1 VPAREQRSPFYVTAP
16 LLWPFLVGLR
26 VLGLDV
32 DALVDAAGLSVEG
45 MRDPETRID
54 VEQGLRL
61 IRGAIEAS
69 GDENIGL
76 RLSQLY
82 EPGAF
87 GVLDHLARSA
97 RTLREAIDVLCRY
110 ERIHQNGMETSLRME
125 AGSAIIDH
133 RMLHSYPVP
142 RQLSENT
149 IANLLVIG
157 RTLTGI
163 DLTPSEVRLAHP
175 APPDVTEHSRF
186 FRCPIRWRAPSDAL
200 VLPAEML
207 DTPLLMANDGLA
219 LVLDRYALEL
229 LDRLSVDGSFGDKV
243 REGIC
248 AELPRG
254 DASLE
259 VVAAKLG
266 MSARTLQ
273 RRLSEE
279 GTTHQTLLE
288 ELRRSLSEQYLERP
302 DLCTE
307 DVGLMLGF
315 SDGRAFRRAFKRWTG
330 ATPSEF
336 RARRAREKRA
346 SKA

>member
-1 VPAREQRSPFYVTAP
+1 VAARERHLPFYVTAP
-16 LLWPFLVGLR
+16 LLWPLLVGLR

-32 DALVDAAGLSVEG
+32 DILVEAAGLSVEAV
-45 MRDPETRID
+45 RNPETRVD
-54 VEQGLRL
+54 VERALAL
-61 IRGAIEAS
+61 IRAAIEAS

-97 RTLREAIDVLCRY
+97 RTLREAVDVLCRY
-110 ERIHQNGMETSLRME
+110 ERIHQNGMETSLRLE

-133 RMLHSYPVP
+133 RMLHPYPVP

-157 RTLTGI
+157 RKLTGL
-163 DLTPSEVRLAHP
+163 DLTPSEVRFAHP
-175 APPDVTEHSRF
+175 APPDVTEHAKL
-186 FRCPIRWRAPSDAL
+186 FRCPIRWRATSDAL
-200 VLPAEML
+200 VLPAETL
-207 DTPLLMANDGLA
+207 DAPLLMANAGLA

-229 LDRLSVDGSFGDKV
+229 LEHLSVDGSFGDKV

-248 AELPRG
+248 VELPRG
-254 DASLE
+254 DASVE

-279 GTTHQTLLE
+279 GTSHQTLLE

-330 ATPSEF
+330 TAPSEF
-336 RARRAREKRA
+336 RARRLREKRS